1 MKEKLTFLLTGEVT
15 IAKKDFWMTVVICTL
30 LGVLI
35 GLINAPFTHGFTF
48 SCGNIKGNAYY
59 GKGNKPEN
67 ELKDKQCEGKG
78 KRNKKGR
85 QE

>member
-1 MKEKLTFLLTGEVT
+1 MKEKLTLLLTGEVT
-15 IAKKDFWMTVVICTL
+15 IAKKDFCLTVVICTL

-59 GKGNKPEN
+59 GKCGKPKN
-67 ELKDKQCEGKG
+67 ELKDKQCGGKG
-78 KRNKKGR
+78 KQNKKGK